1 MLNWDFVKADPITYR
16 ATYGAIR
23 FEVTVGADNRK
34 NAVTVT
40 RTEGDKFEIKTF
52 RDHGKALRWCEKHP
66 WRHESFF
73 GLFRLWSA
81 KHLIADT
88 NATSRS
94 QAFLR
99 LLFRFQSTIF
109 LESTSFEGERP
120 HDSEL
125 SRDDLQA
132 TPYEINH
139 ETCFGVRFLGG
150 TSDVNLS
157 ESEKAFPLYDA
168 ARHLTRLD
176 FQALTAK
183 FYKLAEAGDSKITSL
198 WVAWTRCGNDGPC
211 GLFGDQILKQDWNFS
226 RRHRHAKNICA
237 LTAIHNPPSF
247 LYSSLLDAL
256 ASCKKRCRTMAEC
269 PLSVSRT
276 SENIEWPRQIKRVL
290 ARSLNRP
297 QREWLPCFKA
307 GISVVKEIELTV
319 ITCAV
324 KRFDRSKSQGAE
336 WT

>member
-109 LESTSFEGERP
+109 LQSTSFEGERP

-247 LYSSLLDAL
+247 LYSSLLDAVHR
-256 ASCKKRCRTMAEC
+256 AKNVA
-269 PLSVSRT
+269 VQ
-276 SENIEWPRQIKRVL
+276 WPNARFQSHARV
-290 ARSLNRP
+290 RILNDPGR
-297 QREWLPCFKA
+297 
-307 GISVVKEIELTV
+307 
-319 ITCAV
+319 
-324 KRFDRSKSQGAE
+324 
-336 WT
+336 